1 MNVSPASACRLPTS
15 SDPPSGVSLL
25 KAEVEAAGVS
35 CSVLYPNIA
44 FARTIGLPEYRFMTE
59 GISWRALAAEWVFA
73 RSLYGSQ
80 HGDGREY
87 VDEVLTGTWKLPRAG
102 VDRVLEVRERAEAFV
117 QTLAADVPW
126 ETTTSSASRRTPV
139 RTSRHLRSRDA
150 SRKLTRA

>member
-1 MNVSPASACRLPTS
+1 MNVALVCMPFADVERPAL
-15 SDPPSGVSLL
+15 GVSLL

-80 HGDGREY
+80 HGYWREY
-87 VDEVLTGTWKLPRAG
+87 VDEVLSGTWKLPRAI
-102 VDRVLEVRERAEAFV
+102 VDGCSRCASGLRPSSSRWRRMFRG
-117 QTLAADVPW
+117 